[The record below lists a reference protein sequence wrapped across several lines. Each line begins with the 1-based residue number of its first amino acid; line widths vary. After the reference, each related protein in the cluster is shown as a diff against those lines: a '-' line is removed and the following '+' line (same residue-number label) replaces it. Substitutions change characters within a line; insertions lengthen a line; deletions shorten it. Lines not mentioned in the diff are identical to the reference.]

1 MMTNVNIK
9 VVAISGSLR
18 GDSYNRKTLQIAK
31 RYAADTG
38 ACVEEIDIKEFNLP
52 LYDGDI
58 EATGF
63 PESVQKLKFVVD
75 SADIVLIS
83 TPEYNHSLSGALKN
97 TIDWLSRGKNT
108 LDGKA
113 AAIFGASTGSFGTV
127 RAQAHLR
134 QILTALNVSMVPQ
147 PQVFIR
153 SAKDAFTN
161 DGHLKDVKLQNQ
173 LRELINKTIALA
185 ITNYKQIKGEHN
197 E

>member
-1 MMTNVNIK
+1 MTNLNIK
-9 VVAISGSLR
+9 VIAISGSLR
-18 GDSYNRKTLQIAK
+18 GDSYNRKTLRLAK
-31 RYAADTG
+31 RFAADTG
-38 ACVEEIDIKEFNLP
+38 ASVEEINIKELNLP
-52 LYDGDI
+52 LYDGDV

-63 PESVQKLKFVVD
+63 PESVQTLKLAVE
-75 SADIVLIS
+75 SADIILIS
-83 TPEYNHSLSGALKN
+83 TPEYNHSISGALKN

-113 AAIFGASTGSFGTV
+113 AAIFGASTGLFGTV

-134 QILTALNVSMVPQ
+134 QILTSLNVSIVPQ

-153 SAKDAFTN
+153 AAKDAFTD